1 MIIMKMKR
9 FLALCCITLFCLT
22 QAELVMAKQP
32 LRILTWEG
40 YVTDQEL
47 REVNLILEQRGY
59 DYQAVL
65 VEPYAEGAE
74 QMFSLIRTNKV
85 DVTFLTL
92 FFIRMESEQTA
103 KFLQPINIKSERLS
117 NYADLLPGLTHLSMG
132 LNAAGDPLYIP
143 WGGGIYGF
151 YVDRDTVAAEDVPRS
166 VKELW
171 LPAWA
176 NKFSLN
182 KSQEWYNI
190 GLSLMSLN
198 QSPFYIY
205 HLAQMQSRRVMRA
218 AIDIKGELQ
227 QQLNR
232 LYANAGEF
240 WDGSPEFKPGLSIVS
255 SWGPEITR
263 ENNRGKNWQLI
274 QFKEGHMAWLDTINF
289 VKALEGRK
297 LQAAEI
303 FANYFIS
310 KKVQSRIAKQLSMVA
325 AHSNVEASKTLG
337 NPRDLFRAH
346 MFVPPYDK
354 VTYNAMKK
362 MADQARKGREK
373 SRK

>member
-1 MIIMKMKR
+1 MHINR
-9 FLALCCITLFCLT
+9 FLAGCCAALLCFSLPVAAL
-22 QAELVMAKQP
+22 AKQP

-40 YVTDQEL
+40 YVTQEEL
-47 REVNLILEQRGY
+47 REVNLILQQKGY

-65 VEPYAEGAE
+65 VEPHAQGAE
-74 QMFSLIRTNKV
+74 QMFSQIRTHKV
-85 DVTFLTL
+85 DITFLTL

-103 KFLQPINIKSERLS
+103 KFLQPINITSPRLS

-132 LNAAGDPLYIP
+132 LNTAGEPLYIP

-151 YVDRDTVAAEDVPRS
+151 YIDRDKVDAEQVPRS
-166 VKELW
+166 VKDLW
-171 LPAWA
+171 LPRWS

-205 HLAQMQSRRVMRA
+205 HLAQMRNRREMRA
-218 AIDIKGELQ
+218 SIDPKGELQ
-227 QQLNR
+227 QQLSK
-232 LYANAGEF
+232 LYVNAGDF
-240 WDGSPEFKPGLSIVS
+240 WEASPEFSADLSIVS
-255 SWGPEITR
+255 SWGPEIAR
-263 ENNRGKNWQLI
+263 ENKKGNNWQLI

-289 VKALEGRK
+289 VKGLDGKK
-297 LQAAEI
+297 LQAAEV
-303 FANYFIS
+303 FANYFIG
-310 KKVQSRIAKQLSMVA
+310 KKVQNRITKQLSMVA
-325 AHSNVEASKTLG
+325 AHSKVAANKDLG
-337 NPRDLFRAH
+337 NPRDIFQAH

-354 VTYNAMKK
+354 MTYNAMKK
-362 MADQARKGREK
+362 MADQARKDVLE

>member
-1 MIIMKMKR
+1 MKIKR
-9 FLALCCITLFCLT
+9 CLALCCISLWCFTLAT
-22 QAELVMAKQP
+22 AVMAKQP
-32 LRILTWEG
+32 LRILAWEG
-40 YVTDQEL
+40 YVTEQEL
-47 REVNLILEQRGY
+47 REVNLILEQSGY

-65 VEPYAEGAE
+65 VEPYAQGAE

-85 DVTFLTL
+85 DITFLTL

-103 KFLQPINIKSERLS
+103 KFLQPINIKSPRLS

-132 LNAAGDPLYIP
+132 LNAAGVPLYIP

-151 YVDRDTVAAEDVPRS
+151 YVDRDKVAAEDVPRS
-166 VKELW
+166 VKDLW
-171 LPAWA
+171 LPRWA
-176 NKFSLN
+176 DKFSLN

-205 HLAQMQSRRVMRA
+205 HLAQMQNRRKMRA
-218 AIDIKGELQ
+218 TIDIQGELQ
-227 QQLNR
+227 QKLSH
-232 LYANAGEF
+232 LYTNAGEF
-240 WDGSPEFKPGLSIVS
+240 WEASPEFKAGLSIVS

-289 VKALEGRK
+289 VKGMDGRK

-303 FANYFIS
+303 FANYYIS
-310 KKVQSRIAKQLSMVA
+310 KKVQSRIAQQLSMVA
-325 AHSNVEASKTLG
+325 AHSKVAASKTLG

-354 VTYNAMKK
+354 LTYNAMKK
-362 MADQARKGREK
+362 MADQARKDRGN